1 VRAVTHN
8 HRMRIDDGKGS
19 PMAAPAV
26 PKHLVDTS
34 LPDLVKR
41 LANEGTTLA
50 KQELEVVTTELRET
64 ADKAKATGKT
74 LGVTAV
80 IGLIA
85 VSALTTAAVL
95 ALALVVPGWLAGLI
109 IGVPLAI
116 IALIMGLSAKAK
128 IMEIAT
134 VPERTMQAIKDD
146 LDWVNHQLSAPG
158 RYNEVGA
165 ATESGAIRAR
175 MNGTVAALVHQV
187 DPKTQVSA
195 VLKRVTDRLVFI
207 ATSLLRIIQLLTKSG
222 ASR

>member
-1 VRAVTHN
+1 
-8 HRMRIDDGKGS
+8 
-19 PMAAPAV
+19 MAAPAV
-26 PKHLVDTS
+26 PKHLEDTS

-41 LANEGTTLA
+41 LASEGTTLA
-50 KQELEVVTTELRET
+50 KQELEVATAELRET
-64 ADKAKATGKT
+64 AEKAKATGKT

-116 IALIMGLSAKAK
+116 IALIMGLRAKAK

-134 VPERTMQAIKDD
+134 VPERTMQSIKDD
-146 LDWVNHQLSAPG
+146 LDWVSGQLAKPG
-158 RYNEVGA
+158 RYHEPA
-165 ATESGAIRAR
+165 PQTDSGAIRAR
-175 MNGTVAALVHQV
+175 MDGTVAALVHQA
-187 DPKTQVSA
+187 DPKTQISA
-195 VLKRVTDRLVFI
+195 VLKRVTDRLVYLV
-207 ATSLLRIIQLLTKSG
+207 TTLLRIIRLLSGSG